1 MIKLWQDDA
10 WEDYLYWQAYDKNIL
25 KRINNLIKDIE
36 RNGYNGIGKPE
47 SLKGDLNGL
56 WSVRIDNKNRIV
68 FRINN
73 DNLEIWQ
80 CGSHYRD
87 K

>member
-10 WEDYLYWQAYDKNIL
+10 WEDYLYWQAHDKNIL

-36 RNGYNGIGKPE
+36 RNGYNGLGKPE